1 MNTVELPTNE
11 KLVRDLFA
19 RWGLSFQSL
28 CDSLSETM
36 SDDCLFQQ
44 TRLPDLVGG
53 RATVAFLQEGRKV
66 MGYETFDVVVKQV
79 VSQGNWVAAE
89 RIDYMK
95 DAKGR
100 LLATFAA
107 ASFMEIRDGK
117 IVAWRDHFDSADMPK
132 PL

>member
-1 MNTVELPTNE
+1 MDNAESGANE

-19 RWGLSFQSL
+19 RWGVSFQSL

-53 RATVAFLQEGRKV
+53 RATVAFLHEGRKV
-66 MGYETFDVVVKQV
+66 MGYETFDVVVNRTV
-79 VSQGNWVAAE
+79 AAGNWVAAE

-95 DAKGR
+95 DANGR

-107 ASFMEIRDGK
+107 ASFMEIRGGK
-117 IVAWRDHFDSADMPK
+117 IVAWRDYFDSADMPK